1 MDPTGQSS
9 HLNAAIV
16 RALMNNFIRANLK
29 ATEMVGVIMRIFS
42 FSLVSWLG
50 PSSPFLFVWT
60 FNTIDAIAL
69 TWCAILKKDAAYT
82 LLNAFWVLIGIVGI
96 ARAAGWPSP

>member
-9 HLNAAIV
+9 HLAAAIV

-42 FSLVSWLG
+42 FSLVSWLHPDHRRPRRG
-50 PSSPFLFVWT
+50 AWSTMCHNEGSFMLMWRW
-60 FNTIDAIAL
+60 L
-69 TWCAILKKDAAYT
+69 
-82 LLNAFWVLIGIVGI
+82 
-96 ARAAGWPSP
+96 R